1 MERTGLSG
9 ALVGLQARFV
19 DWLIER
25 SLRKH
30 FRAIYVRFAVPEVF
44 DSPPSLRFPP
54 LREGNRGAG
63 QVPPLR
69 EGNQEAGQ
77 APPLREGNREGRND
91 ASPPLRE
98 GNRGAGQV
106 PPLRE
111 ENREGRD
118 EGVRPLREGNRGAE
132 QVPPLREENRE
143 GRTRLVPPAG
153 RGNLE
158 EGVRIGGLYDP
169 SCPVILFANHHYW
182 WDGYLGYWLIRAWGY
197 RAIAW
202 MEAYR
207 RFPPFGTLGALPFP
221 PDDPVARACAVRRTV
236 QILRTEPAALL
247 LFPEGVLHG
256 DTERLLPFQR
266 SLHWLACR
274 VPQAT
279 LLPLAIHIE
288 PSYHQYPRAY
298 LSVGAPFQSAST
310 DETAWLAEAAG
321 AVETLLRQT
330 RADAR
335 AALTDDEHAAQGF
348 QVLLQGTRSIH
359 ERF

>member
-30 FRAIYVRFAVPEVF
+30 FRAIYVRFAVPEVV
-44 DSPPSLRFPP
+44 DLPPSLRFPP
-54 LREGNRGAG
+54 LREGNRAG
-63 QVPPLR
+63 SGETPLR
-69 EGNQEAGQ
+69 EGNRAGSGET
-77 APPLREGNREGRND
+77 PLREGNREGR
-91 ASPPLRE
+91 
-98 GNRGAGQV
+98 
-106 PPLRE
+106 
-111 ENREGRD
+111 
-118 EGVRPLREGNRGAE
+118 
-132 QVPPLREENRE
+132 
-143 GRTRLVPPAG
+143 TRSVPPAG

-158 EGVRIGGLYDP
+158 EGVGIGGL
-169 SCPVILFANHHYW
+169 SELGRPVILFANHHYW
-182 WDGYLGYWLIRAWGY
+182 WDGYLGYWLIRAWG
-197 RAIAW
+197 RSMVVW

-207 RFPPFGTLGALPFP
+207 RFPPFRATGALPFP
-221 PDDPVARACAVRRTV
+221 PDDPQVRARTVRRTV

-247 LFPEGVLHG
+247 LFPEGTLHG

-274 VPQAT
+274 VPQAV

-298 LSVGAPFQSAST
+298 LSVGAPFQGAST

-335 AALTDDEHAAQGF
+335 AALTDDEHTARGF
-348 QVLLQGTRSIH
+348 QVLLRGALSIH

>member
-1 MERTGLSG
+1 MEGTGLSG
-9 ALVGLQARFV
+9 ALVRLQARFV
-19 DWLIER
+19 DWLIGR
-25 SLRKH
+25 SLRTH
-30 FRAIYVRFAVPEVF
+30 FRAVYVRFAAPEVV
-44 DSPPSLRFPP
+44 DSPPSLRF
-54 LREGNRGAG
+54 
-63 QVPPLR
+63 
-69 EGNQEAGQ
+69 
-77 APPLREGNREGRND
+77 
-91 ASPPLRE
+91 PPLRE

-118 EGVRPLREGNRGAE
+118 EGVRPLREGNRGAG

-143 GRTRLVPPAG
+143 GRDEGVRPLRDGNRGAGQVPPLREGRNPSFPPAG
-153 RGNLE
+153 RRNLE

-182 WDGYLGYWLIRAWGY
+182 WDGYLGYWLIRAWG
-197 RAIAW
+197 RRMVVW
-202 MEAYR
+202 MESYR
-207 RFPPFGTLGALPFP
+207 RFPPFGAIGALPFP
-221 PDDPVARACAVRRTV
+221 PDDPQVRARTVRRTV

-298 LSVGAPFQSAST
+298 LSVGAPFHST
-310 DETAWLAEAAG
+310 ATEPTEWLTEAAG
-321 AVETLLRQT
+321 ALETLLRQT
-330 RADAR
+330 RIDAR
-335 AALTDDEHAAQGF
+335 AALIDDEHAAQGF

>member
-1 MERTGLSG
+1 MEGTGLSG
-9 ALVGLQARFV
+9 ALVKLQAQFV
-19 DWLIER
+19 DWLIGR

-30 FRAIYVRFAVPEVF
+30 FRAVYVRFAAPEVV

-69 EGNQEAGQ
+69 EGNREVGQ
-77 APPLREGNREGRND
+77 APPLREGNREVGQ
-91 ASPPLRE
+91 APPLRE
-98 GNRGAGQV
+98 GNRAGSG
-106 PPLRE
+106 E
-111 ENREGRD
+111 T
-118 EGVRPLREGNRGAE
+118 
-132 QVPPLREENRE
+132 PLREENRE
-143 GRTRLVPPAG
+143 GRTRSVPPAG

-182 WDGYLGYWLIRAWGY
+182 WDGYLGYWLIRAWG
-197 RAIAW
+197 RSMVVW

-207 RFPPFGTLGALPFP
+207 RFPPFRATGALPFP
-221 PDDPVARACAVRRTV
+221 PDDPQVRARTVRRTV

-298 LSVGAPFQSAST
+298 LSVGAPFHST
-310 DETAWLAEAAG
+310 ATEPTEWLTEAAG
-321 AVETLLRQT
+321 ALETLLRQT

>member
-1 MERTGLSG
+1 MEGTGLSG
-9 ALVGLQARFV
+9 ALVRLQARFV
-19 DWLIER
+19 DWLIGR

-30 FRAIYVRFAVPEVF
+30 FRAVYVRFAAPEVV
-44 DSPPSLRFPP
+44 DLPPSLRFPP

-63 QVPPLR
+63 QI
-69 EGNQEAGQ
+69 
-77 APPLREGNREGRND
+77 
-91 ASPPLRE
+91 PPLRE

-111 ENREGRD
+111 ENREGR
-118 EGVRPLREGNRGAE
+118 
-132 QVPPLREENRE
+132 
-143 GRTRLVPPAG
+143 TRSVPPAG
-153 RGNLE
+153 RGNLK
-158 EGVRIGGLYDP
+158 EGVAIANWYDRNRP
-169 SCPVILFANHHYW
+169 LVLFANHHYW

-197 RAIAW
+197 RSLAW

-207 RFPPFGTLGALPFP
+207 RFPPFGALGALPFP
-221 PDDPVARACAVRRTV
+221 PDDPQARARTVRRTV

-247 LFPEGVLHG
+247 LFPEGMLHG

-274 VPQAT
+274 VPQAL

-288 PSYHQYPRAY
+288 PSYHQYPRAF
-298 LSVGAPFQSAST
+298 LSVGAPFQSAAT
-310 DETAWLAEAAG
+310 DETAWLTEAAG
-321 AVETLLRQT
+321 AVEQLLRQT

-335 AALTDDEHAAQGF
+335 AALTDEEHATRGF
-348 QVLLQGTRSIH
+348 QVLLQGARSIH